1 MMMDTVAYVDLLG
14 FAASATTIVA
24 FACRQMFALRLAAI
38 GANVLFIAYSLTL
51 GLVPIL
57 VLHCILLPLNVFRL
71 LGFFRLRNC
80 EVAVEAGPVS

>member
-14 FAASATTIVA
+14 FAAGGTTIVA

-51 GLVPIL
+51 GLAPIL
-57 VLHCILLPLNVFRL
+57 VLHCILLPLNLFRL
-71 LGFFRLRNC
+71 LGFLCLRYC
-80 EVAVEAGPVS
+80 EAAAEAGRVS